1 MNGSWL
7 TALGAS
13 LFGGVLGAA
22 VTLWMRPAPE
32 KLTPEKAE
40 SAAAEEDD
48 EEGVEDED
56 ASSVDR
62 RLIALE
68 RKLSLLASSAL
79 RNNGAPP
86 SDDAALPS
94 QADVADP
101 VFEAAVLDIMD
112 RERERQDGER
122 EQRRE
127 TVRKERT
134 ERTAND
140 LETKL
145 GLKGDQKTRVIG
157 VIDEHYAE
165 MNKLRESE
173 NPPANRRE
181 WRQKMDE
188 ITARTN
194 EKLSAIFSPA
204 QMASYQALE
213 ADEQIGSGG
222 GGRERSREEGGR
234 ARRQEGQTR
243 GEGRTESQRTEQGR
257 TEATQR

>member
-7 TALGAS
+7 TALVAS
-13 LFGGVLGAA
+13 LFGGVLGSVA
-22 VTLWMRPAPE
+22 TLWMRPAPE
-32 KLTPEKAE
+32 KLTSEKAE
-40 SAAAEEDD
+40 VVAADDEVNGDVAAED
-48 EEGVEDED
+48 V
-56 ASSVDR
+56 SSVDR

-79 RNNGAPP
+79 RNTGAQPE
-86 SDDAALPS
+86 DDAALPS
-94 QADVADP
+94 NADVADP

-112 RERERQDGER
+112 RERERQDTER
-122 EQRRE
+122 DQRRE

-145 GLKGDQKTRVIG
+145 GLKGDQKTRVVG

-165 MNKLRESE
+165 MTKLRESE

-181 WRQKMDE
+181 WRQKMEE

-194 EKLSAIFSPA
+194 ETLSAIFSPT

-213 ADEQIGSGG
+213 PDEQIGQIGG
-222 GGRERSREEGGR
+222 GGRERSREER
-234 ARRQEGQTR
+234 SRRQGDGSTRTEGQR
-243 GEGRTESQRTEQGR
+243 GEGQGR
-257 TEATQR
+257 GEATQR